1 MELTLI
7 IINRSDMLQFR
18 LSNHELEKGS
28 AQKYGNSKH
37 VETCRNMSNMTRT
50 RIPNFLEMD
59 CYEQMFRTKRIKKRK
74 KVYEHYIT
82 DKYI

>member
-7 IINRSDMLQFR
+7 ITNRSDMLQFR
-18 LSNHELEKGS
+18 LSNHELGKGS

-37 VETCRNMSNMTRT
+37 VETCRN